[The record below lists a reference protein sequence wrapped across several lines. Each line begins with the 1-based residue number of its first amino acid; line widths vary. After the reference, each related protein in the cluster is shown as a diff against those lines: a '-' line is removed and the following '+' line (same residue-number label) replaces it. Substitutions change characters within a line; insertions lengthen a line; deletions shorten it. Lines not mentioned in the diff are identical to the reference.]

1 MFHFSDDTMRLL
13 SVVSTCVGIL
23 GPALS
28 ALWWVVRKVKQRTMT
43 RFMKPTKELAG
54 RLRVLEMSL
63 NNDKNDLIKVKEK
76 EENHDIEIK
85 ELETKVD
92 LILDNKFGK
101 KD

>member
-1 MFHFSDDTMRLL
+1 
-13 SVVSTCVGIL
+13 
-23 GPALS
+23 
-28 ALWWVVRKVKQRTMT
+28 MT